1 MTTKSAKTPPILYIL
16 AILVVGAIWW
26 FWNDLRTVPGERH
39 RFWES
44 TELGQDAI
52 ESKLRSKNVE
62 EIGHALV
69 QLKRVLLLP
78 QIPSQEWLKTQ
89 SDRIGDLTQ
98 HVNPTVRRYA
108 AYPLAYWPG
117 DAEPQVELLLTL
129 LDDEDGLVSL
139 NAAIGLAA
147 RKNPAG
153 ADRLAEAIA
162 DTKGEQ
168 VSVRRSL
175 LADFRFVAQ
184 EKHRSFLE
192 NELNRAE
199 LDHDDERAGFC
210 QEALARIDAK

>member
-1 MTTKSAKTPPILYIL
+1 MTTTNAKTPPILYFL

-26 FWNDLRTVPGERH
+26 FWSDLRIAPGERH
-39 RFWES
+39 RLWES
-44 TELGQDAI
+44 TELDQNQI
-52 ESKLRSKNVE
+52 ESQLRSKDVE
-62 EIGHALV
+62 QIGHALV

-78 QIPSQEWLKTQ
+78 EKPSTEWLQTQ
-89 SDRIGDLTQ
+89 SDRIEDLLP

-117 DAEPQVELLLTL
+117 DAVPQVTYLTTL
-129 LDDEDGLVSL
+129 LEDEDGLVSL
-139 NAAIGLAA
+139 NAAIALAA

-168 VSVRRSL
+168 SAVRRSL

-184 EKHRSFLE
+184 ERHREFLE
-192 NELNRAE
+192 NELNRAQ
-199 LDHDDERAGFC
+199 LDHDPERTRFC
-210 QEALARIDAK
+210 HEALASLDTK